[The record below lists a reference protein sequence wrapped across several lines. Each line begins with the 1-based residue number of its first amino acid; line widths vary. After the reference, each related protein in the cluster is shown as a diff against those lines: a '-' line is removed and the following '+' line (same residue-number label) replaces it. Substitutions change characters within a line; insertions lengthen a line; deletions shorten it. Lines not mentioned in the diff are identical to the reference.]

1 MLPIS
6 PIKVNEMRKEVA
18 IISVV
23 RNGRITI
30 PEELRKELGI
40 IDGTKI
46 KVELDVESGRK
57 SIVLTKHDIGYITCR
72 GYVT

>member
-1 MLPIS
+1 
-6 PIKVNEMRKEVA
+6 MRKEVA

-46 KVELDVESGRK
+46 KVELDIESGRK
-57 SIVLTKHDIGYITCR
+57 SVVLTKM
-72 GYVT
+72 

>member
-46 KVELDVESGRK
+46 KVELDVENGRK
-57 SIVLTKHDIGYITCR
+57 SVVLTKM
-72 GYVT
+72 

>member
-6 PIKVNEMRKEVA
+6 PIKVNEIRKEVA

-23 RNGRITI
+23 LNGRITI

-46 KVELDVESGRK
+46 KVELDIENGRK
-57 SIVLTKHDIGYITCR
+57 SVVLTKM
-72 GYVT
+72 

>member
-46 KVELDVESGRK
+46 KVELDIESGRK
-57 SIVLTKHDIGYITCR
+57 SVVLTKM
-72 GYVT
+72 

>member
-1 MLPIS
+1 MSKDYVLIIS
-6 PIKVNEMRKEVA
+6 NILHQYRPIKVNEMRKEVA

-46 KVELDVESGRK
+46 KVELDVENGRK
-57 SIVLTKHDIGYITCR
+57 SVILTKM
-72 GYVT
+72 

>member
-57 SIVLTKHDIGYITCR
+57 SIVLTKM
-72 GYVT
+72 

>member
-23 RNGRITI
+23 LNGRITI

-46 KVELDVESGRK
+46 KVELDIENGRK
-57 SIVLTKHDIGYITCR
+57 SVVLTKM
-72 GYVT
+72 